1 MKSNND
7 NLKKKIYITLHLSS
21 EANAL
26 LTESAKRSNRKK
38 IPEATL
44 RLEDHLRL
52 YRSMAEPNKRTHH
65 TEDSDVHSSNS

>member
-7 NLKKKIYITLHLSS
+7 YYKSIYITLKISAEL
-21 EANAL
+21 NQL

-44 RLEDHLRL
+44 RLEDHLKL

-65 TEDSDVHSSNS
+65 HTEDSDVYSPHS